1 VADKF
6 IILRCEGRT
15 ERVNVDQ
22 ATVHDLLYR
31 DIFEKKL
38 RMAMGQKFEEINAQA
53 RVDNYLAGT
62 SRQPEKAKGNAQQPV
77 ALRED
82 TAVRP
87 TAGAR

>member
-15 ERVNVDQ
+15 ERVDVDLE
-22 ATVHDLLYR
+22 TVRDELYR
-31 DIFEKKL
+31 DIHEKKL
-38 RMAMGQKFEEINAQA
+38 RMAMGQKFEEINARA

-62 SRQPEKAKGNAQQPV
+62 SHQPPKPAGSAQQPV
-77 ALRED
+77 RED